1 MERVIT
7 GGTWKSVQE
16 LTEICGMSHNTV
28 RKIID
33 LMRKDKKLKDSVIVM
48 HRCMRVVYDD
58 FIIAWR
64 MYSNK

>member
-7 GGTWKSVQE
+7 VGTWKSVQE

>member
-1 MERVIT
+1 MERVVT
-7 GGTWKSVQE
+7 AGTWKSVQE